1 MNYIKL
7 KNVSY
12 FVRNGASIK
21 QSKQCTKGIPIT
33 RIETVSNSVFNWDKL
48 GFADILDDKYKEYY
62 LQDKDVLLSH
72 INSARFVGRSVL
84 FEKRDDKPIIH
95 GMNLL
100 CIRFIGEKYN
110 PSFFVWFSKSKLA
123 KNYFEEN
130 TKKAVNQASITSTA
144 IKDMPIP
151 DLSIKEQNTIVS
163 TLDKIQKAILIKE
176 QQLIF
181 LDDLVKSEFVEM
193 FGNPIDND
201 KSFPKKR
208 MTDVCPIQ
216 EAKLQIVS
224 DSVCLLNLDM
234 IEQDTGTILDKQIVS
249 MDEVG
254 NSTIQFSSDHVLYS
268 KLRPYLNKVAL
279 PDEAGYASS
288 ELVPFLP
295 KREINK
301 IYFAYLLRSDSF
313 VELINSKSGGAK
325 MPRASMDFIRKFEI
339 PVPPLDLQNQF
350 AAFVQ
355 QIDKSKFVVKQQIAD
370 LQELLDSKMQ
380 EYFG

>member
-1 MNYIKL
+1 MYI
-7 KNVSY
+7 
-12 FVRNGASIK
+12 F
-21 QSKQCTKGIPIT
+21 
-33 RIETVSNSVFNWDKL
+33 
-48 GFADILDDKYKEYY
+48 
-62 LQDKDVLLSH
+62 
-72 INSARFVGRSVL
+72 
-84 FEKRDDKPIIH
+84 
-95 GMNLL
+95 
-100 CIRFIGEKYN
+100 
-110 PSFFVWFSKSKLA
+110 
-123 KNYFEEN
+123 
-130 TKKAVNQASITSTA
+130 
-144 IKDMPIP
+144 
-151 DLSIKEQNTIVS
+151 
-163 TLDKIQKAILIKE
+163 
-176 QQLIF
+176 
-181 LDDLVKSEFVEM
+181 KSEFVEM
-193 FGNPIDND
+193 FGSPIDND

-224 DSVCLLNLDM
+224 DSVWLLNLDM

-249 MDEVG
+249 MDEIG

-313 VELINSKSGGAK
+313 VELINLKSGGAK

-350 AAFVQ
+350 VAFVQ
-355 QIDKSKFVVKQQIAD
+355 QIDKSKFI
-370 LQELLDSKMQ
+370 L
-380 EYFG
+380 

>member
-1 MNYIKL
+1 MKMSVKLGDVLTISRGASPRPISKYITTHSDGINWIKIGDVEPNSFYITKTEEKITPEGAQKSRLVKEGDFILSNSMSFGRPYILKINGCVHDGWLILSNYEKTLISSYLYYLLRSSVVQSQFDGSANGSTVRNLNSDIVRNVKVYIHTD
-7 KNVSY
+7 KNVQKEIAN
-12 FVRNGASIK
+12 RLDSIQSAIDNKNK
-21 QSKQCTKGIPIT
+21 Q
-33 RIETVSNSVFNWDKL
+33 
-48 GFADILDDKYKEYY
+48 
-62 LQDKDVLLSH
+62 LS
-72 INSARFVGRSVL
+72 
-84 FEKRDDKPIIH
+84 
-95 GMNLL
+95 
-100 CIRFIGEKYN
+100 
-110 PSFFVWFSKSKLA
+110 
-123 KNYFEEN
+123 
-130 TKKAVNQASITSTA
+130 
-144 IKDMPIP
+144 
-151 DLSIKEQNTIVS
+151 
-163 TLDKIQKAILIKE
+163 
-176 QQLIF
+176 F
-181 LDDLVKSEFVEM
+181 LDEAVKSEFVEM

-224 DSVCLLNLDM
+224 DSVWLLNLDM

-279 PDEAGYASS
+279 PDESGYASS
-288 ELVPFLP
+288 ELVPFFP
-295 KREINK
+295 KKEINK

-339 PVPPLDLQNQF
+339 PVPSLDLQNQF

-380 EYFG
+380 EYFS